1 MGGSNKSTQTTSNE
15 PYSAAK
21 PLLNQTMGDA
31 HNLYKNGGLV
41 KPNTQSTVVP
51 YAQQTTQAMGGLQS
65 LGQANT
71 GGQGLSG
78 QYQGIIDSGGYNQ
91 EQQDALSGIRS
102 TATGQFDPNG
112 NPAFQQVL
120 QQAQDAASNA
130 AKLNASGAG
139 RYGSGTHEGVMAK
152 QVGDLTSRMVG
163 DEYRNWQGRQDQAQQ
178 QLFNAG
184 QQGQSNMGNAYK
196 GMQDAYNPL
205 LQVGAM
211 NEDLYG
217 RNLNDQ
223 LRITQEQQNLPLAN
237 IQALQGIA
245 SGAGNLGTSTST
257 AQGPSNTFSNIA
269 GAGLG
274 GASLLSGGGGKL

>member
-1 MGGSNKSTQTTSNE
+1 MGGSNKTTQTTTNA
-15 PYSAAK
+15 PYKAAQ
-21 PLLNQTMGDA
+21 PLLDKSMGDA
-31 HNLYKNGGLV
+31 LKQYNNGGLV
-41 KPNTQSTVVP
+41 KPNTMSTVVP

-139 RYGSGTHEGVMAK
+139 RYGSGTHQGVMAK
-152 QVGDLTSRMVG
+152 QVGDLTARMVG

-184 QQGQSNMGNAYK
+184 QQGQTNVGNAYQ

-205 LQVGAM
+205 MQVGAM
-211 NEDLYG
+211 NEDLAG
-217 RNLNDQ
+217 RTLNDA
-223 LRITQEQQNLPLAN
+223 LRITQEKQNLPLAN

-245 SGAGNLGTSTST
+245 SGAGNLGSSTAT